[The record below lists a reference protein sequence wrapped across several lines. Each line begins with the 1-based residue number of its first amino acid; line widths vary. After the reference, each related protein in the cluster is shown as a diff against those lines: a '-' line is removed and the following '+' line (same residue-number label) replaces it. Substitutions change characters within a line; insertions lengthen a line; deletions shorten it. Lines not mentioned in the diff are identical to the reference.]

1 MMANQAARILIV
13 EDDDSERE
21 ALARVLR
28 LERYEVIAARS
39 PAEAL
44 ELAVDGVE
52 LVISDLCLRRESGID
67 LLRRWKSKHPQ
78 TPFLLVTAFG
88 TIQTAVDAIKLGAD
102 DFLLKPVDPV
112 QLLELVQRL
121 LHRKRPG
128 AIPSGDSPSLSAIV
142 GNSSAVNTIR
152 QNIRRAA
159 ATNSTVL
166 IMGESGTGKELV
178 ARAIHASSP
187 RASGPLVVINMAAV
201 PETLVESE
209 LFGHAKGA
217 FTSAVQPRMGRFEQA
232 NQGTLFI
239 DEIGDFPLHMQP
251 KLLRVVE
258 DGLVAPLGSVQDVK
272 VDVRLVAA
280 TSRPLAKLVRSG
292 EFREDLYYRLNVI
305 AIDLPPLRQRREDI
319 APLVHHFL
327 QQFAVNPSLEVRD
340 VSPDLMQRLE
350 NSPWPGNVRQLRNCL
365 ERMCVMSNS
374 AVLSLA
380 DLPAEINEE
389 EPVLKG
395 DLRTM
400 ERSAILDTLRRHDG
414 NRTRAAEALGISVRT
429 LQRRL
434 RDWGDIEQQLER
446 PADM

>member
-1 MMANQAARILIV
+1 MPDTLPRILIV

-28 LERYEVIAARS
+28 LERYQVIAARS

-44 ELAVDGVE
+44 ELTVDRGAD

-67 LLRRWKSKHPQ
+67 LLRRWKSRYPQ

-102 DFLLKPVDPV
+102 DFLLKPVDPEA
-112 QLLELVQRL
+112 LLEQVLRL
-121 LHRKRPG
+121 LQRRRP
-128 AIPSGDSPSLSAIV
+128 IPLNANDSPSLAAIV
-142 GNSSAVNTIR
+142 GKSAAVTAIR
-152 QNIRRAA
+152 QNILRAA
-159 ATNSTVL
+159 ASNSTVL

-209 LFGHAKGA
+209 LFGHSKGA
-217 FTSAVQPRMGRFEQA
+217 FTSAVQPRVGRFEQA
-232 NQGTLFI
+232 NLGTLFI

-258 DGLVAPLGSVQDVK
+258 DGLVSPLGSEQDVK

-280 TSRPLAKLVRSG
+280 TSRPLAKLVRAG

-319 APLVHHFL
+319 APLVNHFL
-327 QQFAVNPSLEVRD
+327 QQFAANPALEVRG
-340 VSPDLMQRLE
+340 VSAELMQRLE
-350 NSPWPGNVRQLRNCL
+350 SLPWPGNVRQLRNCL
-365 ERMCVMSNS
+365 ERMCVMTSS
-374 AVLSLA
+374 AELSLA
-380 DLPAEINEE
+380 DLPSEICEE
-389 EPVLKG
+389 ETAASG
-395 DLRTM
+395 DLRTL
-400 ERSAILDTLRRHDG
+400 ERSAILETLRRHDG
-414 NRTRAAEALGISVRT
+414 NRTRTAEALGISVRT

-434 RDWGDIEQQLER
+434 RDWGDVEQQTE
-446 PADM
+446 

>member
-1 MMANQAARILIV
+1 LSDSSHRILIV
-13 EDDDSERE
+13 EDDDGERD

-39 PAEAL
+39 IAEAL
-44 ELAVDGVE
+44 ELAVDGAD
-52 LVISDLCLRRESGID
+52 LVISDLCLKRESGID
-67 LLRRWKSKHPQ
+67 LLRRWKSRHPQ
-78 TPFLLVTAFG
+78 SPFLLVTAFG
-88 TIQTAVDAIKLGAD
+88 TIQTAIDAIKLGAD

-112 QLLELVQRL
+112 QLLDLVKRL
-121 LHRKRPG
+121 LQRRKPTL
-128 AIPSGDSPSLSAIV
+128 STSDTPSLAAIV
-142 GNSSAVNTIR
+142 GESPAVASIR

-187 RASGPLVVINMAAV
+187 RVGGPLIVINMAAV

-217 FTSAVQPRMGRFEQA
+217 FTSAVQQRIGRFEQA
-232 NQGTLFI
+232 NHGTLFI

-258 DGLVAPLGSVQDVK
+258 DGLVSPLGSEIEIH

-292 EFREDLYYRLNVI
+292 EFREDLYRLNVI
-305 AIDLPPLRQRREDI
+305 AIELPPLRQRREDV
-319 APLVHHFL
+319 APLVNHFL
-327 QQFAVNPSLEVRD
+327 EQLAANPAIAARTVAPE
-340 VSPDLMQRLE
+340 LMQRLE
-350 NSPWPGNVRQLRNCL
+350 SLPWPGNIRQLRNCL
-365 ERMCVMSNS
+365 ERMCVMSHTEELTIS
-374 AVLSLA
+374 
-380 DLPAEINEE
+380 DLPADIAEE
-389 EPVLKG
+389 TPVPAG
-395 DLRTM
+395 DLRTL
-400 ERSAILDTLRRHDG
+400 ERSAIIDTLRRFDG
-414 NRTRAAEALGISVRT
+414 NRTRTAEALGISVRT

-434 RDWGDIEQQLER
+434 REWGDVDLAE
-446 PADM
+446 

>member
-1 MMANQAARILIV
+1 MANPAARILIV

-28 LERYEVIAARS
+28 LEGYQVIAARS
-39 PAEAL
+39 PGEAF
-44 ELAVDGVE
+44 ELAVDGAE

-67 LLRRWKSKHPQ
+67 LLRRWKSRHPH

-88 TIQTAVDAIKLGAD
+88 TIQTAIDAIKLGAD

-112 QLLELVQRL
+112 QLLELVHRL
-121 LHRKRPG
+121 LNRKRASFPQ
-128 AIPSGDSPSLSAIV
+128 SGDSPSLAAIV
-142 GNSSAVNTIR
+142 GNSAAVNTIR

-209 LFGHAKGA
+209 LFGHSKGA
-217 FTSAVQPRMGRFEQA
+217 FTSAVQPRVGRFEQA

-258 DGLVAPLGSVQDVK
+258 DGLVSPLGSTQDVQ

-319 APLVHHFL
+319 APLVRHFL
-327 QQFAVNPSLEVRD
+327 KQFAVNPALEVVD
-340 VSPDLMQRLE
+340 VSPELLQRLE

-365 ERMCVMSNS
+365 ERMCVMSNTS
-374 AVLSLA
+374 ELTLA
-380 DLPAEINEE
+380 DLPAEINDE
-389 EPVLKG
+389 EPVAKG

-434 RDWGDIEQQLER
+434 RDWGDIEQQLQR
-446 PADM
+446 PTDF

>member
-1 MMANQAARILIV
+1 MASASNSATQSRILIV

-28 LERYEVIAARS
+28 LEGYAVIAARS
-39 PAEAL
+39 IAEAF
-44 ELAVDGVE
+44 ELSVDGAD
-52 LVISDLCLRRESGID
+52 LVISDLCLKRESGID
-67 LLRRWKSKHPQ
+67 LLRRWKSRQPNG
-78 TPFLLVTAFG
+78 PFLLATAFG
-88 TIQTAVDAIKLGAD
+88 TIQTAIDAIKLGAD

-112 QLLELVQRL
+112 ALLELVKRL
-121 LHRKRPG
+121 LQRRKPG
-128 AIPSGDSPSLSAIV
+128 LVAPETPSLAAII
-142 GNSSAVNTIR
+142 GKSLAVEEIR

-159 ATNSTVL
+159 TTNSTVL

-187 RASGPLVVINMAAV
+187 RSAGPLIVINMAAV

-209 LFGHAKGA
+209 LFGHSKGA
-217 FTSAVQPRMGRFEQA
+217 FTSAVQTRVGRFEQA
-232 NQGTLFI
+232 NHGTLFI

-258 DGLVAPLGSVQDVK
+258 DGLVSPLGSEMETH

-280 TSRPLAKLVRSG
+280 TSRPLQKLVRNG

-305 AIDLPPLRQRREDI
+305 AIDLPPLRNRREDI
-319 APLVHHFL
+319 RPLVEHFL
-327 QQFAVNPSLEVRD
+327 KQLSANPAIVTHQ
-340 VSPDLMQRLE
+340 VAPDLMQRLE
-350 NSPWPGNVRQLRNCL
+350 SLPWPGNIRQLRNCL
-365 ERMCVMSNS
+365 ERMCVMSQS
-374 AVLSLA
+374 EELTIA
-380 DLPAEINEE
+380 DLPNDVAEET
-389 EPVLKG
+389 PVAAG

-400 ERSAILDTLRRHDG
+400 ERSAIIETLRRFDG

-434 RDWGDIEQQLER
+434 RDWGDIDLAE
-446 PADM
+446 

>member
-1 MMANQAARILIV
+1 MQTQPSRVLIV
-13 EDDDSERE
+13 EDDDGERD

-28 LERYEVIAARS
+28 LEKFQVIAARS

-44 ELAVDGVE
+44 ELAVDGAD

-67 LLRRWKSKHPQ
+67 LLRRWKSKYPS

-102 DFLLKPVDPV
+102 DFILKPVDPP
-112 QLLELVQRL
+112 QLLELAHRL
-121 LHRKRPG
+121 LQRRKASAGSPEC
-128 AIPSGDSPSLSAIV
+128 PSLAAII
-142 GNSSAVNTIR
+142 GQSQAVNSIR
-152 QNIRRAA
+152 QSIRRAA

-187 RASGPLVVINMAAV
+187 RAGGPLIVINMAAV

-217 FTSAVQPRMGRFEQA
+217 FTSAVQQRVGRFEQA
-232 NQGTLFI
+232 NHGTLFI

-258 DGLVAPLGSVQDVK
+258 DGLVSPLGSEVDVR

-280 TSRPLAKLVRSG
+280 TSRPLMKLVRSG

-305 AIDLPPLRQRREDI
+305 AIELPPLRQRREDI
-319 APLVHHFL
+319 EPLVQHFL
-327 QQFAVNPSLEVRD
+327 KQFAKNPAMDTRT
-340 VSPDLMQRLE
+340 VSPELMQRLE
-350 NSPWPGNVRQLRNCL
+350 TLPWPGNIRQLRNCL
-365 ERMCVMSNS
+365 ERMCVMSAS
-374 AVLSLA
+374 EELTPA
-380 DLPAEINEE
+380 DLPVEMIGE
-389 EPVLKG
+389 EPVAAG
-395 DLRTM
+395 DLRSM
-400 ERSAILDTLRRHDG
+400 ERSAILDTLKRFDG
-414 NRTRAAEALGISVRT
+414 NRTRAAESLGISVRT

-434 RDWGDIEQQLER
+434 RDWGD
-446 PADM
+446 ADHPE

>member
-1 MMANQAARILIV
+1 MSDSPHRILIV
-13 EDDDSERE
+13 EDDDGERD

-28 LERYEVIAARS
+28 LEKYEVIAARS
-39 PAEAL
+39 IAEAL
-44 ELAVDGVE
+44 ELAVDGAD
-52 LVISDLCLRRESGID
+52 LVISDLCLKRESGID
-67 LLRRWKSKHPQ
+67 LLRRWKSRHPQ
-78 TPFLLVTAFG
+78 SPFLLVTAFG
-88 TIQTAVDAIKLGAD
+88 TIQTAIDSIKLGAD

-112 QLLELVQRL
+112 QLLDQVKRL
-121 LHRKRPG
+121 LQRRK
-128 AIPSGDSPSLSAIV
+128 PSFATPDSPSLAAIV
-142 GNSSAVNTIR
+142 GQSAAVASIR

-187 RASGPLVVINMAAV
+187 RAGGPLIVINMAAV

-209 LFGHAKGA
+209 LFGHSKGA
-217 FTSAVQPRMGRFEQA
+217 FTSAMQQRIGRFEQA
-232 NQGTLFI
+232 NHGTLFI

-258 DGLVAPLGSVQDVK
+258 DGLVSPLGSEAEVQ

-305 AIDLPPLRQRREDI
+305 AIELPPLRQRREDI
-319 APLVHHFL
+319 APLVTHFL
-327 QQFAVNPSLEVRD
+327 EQLTANPAIAARI
-340 VSPDLMQRLE
+340 VSPELLARLE
-350 NSPWPGNVRQLRNCL
+350 GLPWPGNIRQLRNCL
-365 ERMCVMSNS
+365 ERMCVMSQTEE
-374 AVLSLA
+374 LSLH
-380 DLPAEINEE
+380 DLPADIAEE
-389 EPVLKG
+389 APVAAG

-400 ERSAILDTLRRHDG
+400 ERSAIIDTLRRFEG
-414 NRTRAAEALGISVRT
+414 NRTRTAEALGISVRT

-434 RDWGDIEQQLER
+434 REWGDVDLPE
-446 PADM
+446 

>member
-1 MMANQAARILIV
+1 MPDNPSRILIV

-28 LERYEVIAARS
+28 LERYQVIAARS

-44 ELAVDGVE
+44 ELTVDGGAD

-67 LLRRWKSKHPQ
+67 LLRRWKSRYPQ

-112 QLLELVQRL
+112 ALLEQVQRL
-121 LHRKRPG
+121 LQRRRP
-128 AIPSGDSPSLSAIV
+128 APLAANDSPCLAAIV
-142 GNSSAVNTIR
+142 GKSAAVNSIR

-187 RASGPLVVINMAAV
+187 RANGPLVVINMAAV

-209 LFGHAKGA
+209 LFGHSKGA
-217 FTSAVQPRMGRFEQA
+217 FTSAMQPRIGRFEQA
-232 NQGTLFI
+232 NHGTLFI

-258 DGLVAPLGSVQDVK
+258 DGLVSPLGSEQEVK

-280 TSRPLAKLVRSG
+280 TSRPLAKLVRAG

-319 APLVHHFL
+319 APLVNHFL
-327 QQFAVNPSLEVRD
+327 QQFAMNPALEVRG
-340 VSPDLMQRLE
+340 VTPELMQRLE
-350 NSPWPGNVRQLRNCL
+350 SLPWPGNVRHLRNCL
-365 ERMCVMSNS
+365 ERMCVMTSS
-374 AVLSLA
+374 AELTLA
-380 DLPAEINEE
+380 DLPSEISDE
-389 EPVLKG
+389 EPAASG
-395 DLRTM
+395 DLRTL
-400 ERSAILDTLRRHDG
+400 ERSAILETLRRHDG
-414 NRTRAAEALGISVRT
+414 NRTRTAEALGISVRT

-434 RDWGDIEQQLER
+434 RDWGDVEQQTE
-446 PADM
+446 